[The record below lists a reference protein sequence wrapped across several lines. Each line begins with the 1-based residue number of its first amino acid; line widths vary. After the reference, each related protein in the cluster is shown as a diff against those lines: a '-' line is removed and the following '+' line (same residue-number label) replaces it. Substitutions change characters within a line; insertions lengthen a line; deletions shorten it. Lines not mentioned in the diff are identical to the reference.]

1 MPVKFVFDDA
11 GNLVIRTRL
20 RPLAE
25 MPSDQEMLDRAK
37 ARAGVESTEGWHVIQ
52 VDDAAYRA
60 QYGRAIS
67 ITRDVQTGQIAVV
80 QAAPNVVSSG
90 ELARDARVKEISGT
104 AAAAWGV
111 LTAEQKTNLVIE
123 YFEKAIL
130 RIA

>member
-1 MPVKFVFDDA
+1 MPVKFVFDNA

-25 MPSDQEMLDRAK
+25 MLSDEEMLDRAK
-37 ARAGVESTEGWHVIQ
+37 AWAGAESTEGWHVIQ
-52 VDDAAYRA
+52 VDDESYRA
-60 QYGRAIS
+60 QYGRAVS

-80 QAAPNVVSSG
+80 QATPTVTSSA
-90 ELARDARVKEISGT
+90 EIARDTRVKEIGGT
-104 AAAAWGV
+104 TAAAWGA
-111 LTAEQKTNLVIE
+111 LTSEQKTNLVIE

>member
-11 GNLVIRTRL
+11 GNLVIRTRI

-25 MPSDQEMLDRAK
+25 MPTDQGMLDRAK
-37 ARAGVESTEGWHVIQ
+37 ARVGVESTEGWHVIQ
-52 VDDAAYRA
+52 VDDESYRA
-60 QYGRAIS
+60 QYTRAVS

-80 QAAPNVVSSG
+80 QAAPNIVSSA

-104 AAAAWGV
+104 AAAAWGA
-111 LTAEQKTNLVIE
+111 LTTEQKNNLVIE

>member
-1 MPVKFVFDDA
+1 MPVKFVFDDS

-25 MPSDQEMLDRAK
+25 MPTDQEMLDRAK
-37 ARAGVESTEGWHVIQ
+37 ARAGAESTEGWHVIQ
-52 VDDAAYRA
+52 VDDESYRA

-80 QAAPNVVSSG
+80 QATPNIVSSA
-90 ELARDARVKEISGT
+90 ELARDARVKEIGGT
-104 AAAAWGV
+104 TAAAWGT

>member
-11 GNLVIRTRL
+11 GNLVIRTRI

-25 MPSDQEMLDRAK
+25 MPTDQAMLDRARV
-37 ARAGVESTEGWHVIQ
+37 RAGVQSTEGWHIIL
-52 VDDAAYRA
+52 VDDEAYHADYARA
-60 QYGRAIS
+60 VS

-80 QAAPNVVSSG
+80 QAAPVVVSSA
-90 ELARDARVKEISGT
+90 ELARQSRVKEIGGT
-104 AAAAWGV
+104 TAVAWGA
-111 LTAEQKTNLVIE
+111 LTNEQKTGLMLE